1 MIRIL
6 RKFYLWKNLRK
17 MKKFFLAVAILAVSA
32 NAFAQVET
40 PGIDPEKNIR
50 FMNEHLYKL
59 PEFTRGTVVF
69 DQDAAVYE
77 DDGTPVTLHPAQ
89 GIININNLHQCI
101 VMLNGNDTIPI
112 IYEDHV
118 IKVNTNKGMYLKI
131 KGVYYEVLEYN
142 DAVLGYMSVLKGE
155 NMGTRDAYGTRSQ
168 LSSVTNITS
177 LSGEGGTTE
186 RLTGNTDMRYSW
198 EQRPVF
204 IQGKKVA
211 YLDQKQLCKMFKKK
225 SAVIKDYFAT
235 HDVDQYNVEQARELY
250 NLILK

>member
-1 MIRIL
+1 
-6 RKFYLWKNLRK
+6 
-17 MKKFFLAVAILAVSA
+17 MKKFFLTVAILAVA
-32 NAFAQVET
+32 VNAFAQIESA
-40 PGIDPEKNIR
+40 GIDPEKNIK

-77 DDGTPVTLHPAQ
+77 EDGTPITLHPAQ

-118 IKVNTNKGMYLKI
+118 VKVNTNKGMYLKV
-131 KGVYYEVLEYN
+131 KGVYYEVLEFN
-142 DAVLGYMSVLKGE
+142 DAVLGYMAVLKGDD
-155 NMGTRDAYGTRSQ
+155 MGTKDAYGTRSQ

-177 LSGEGGTTE
+177 LSGEGSG
-186 RLTGNTDMRYSW
+186 LTSLTPNSEMRYSW

-204 IQGKKVA
+204 IHGKKVA
-211 YLDQKQLCKMFKKK
+211 YMDQKQLTKLFKKK
-225 SAVIKDYFAT
+225 SAIIKDYFAT
-235 HDVDQYNVEQARELY
+235 HDVDQYNVDQARELY
-250 NLILK
+250 QLLMQQ